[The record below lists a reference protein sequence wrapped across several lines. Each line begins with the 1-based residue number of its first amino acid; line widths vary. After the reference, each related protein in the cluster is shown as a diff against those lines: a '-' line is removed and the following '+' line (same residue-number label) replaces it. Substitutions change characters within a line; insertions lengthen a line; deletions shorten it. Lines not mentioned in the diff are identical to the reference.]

1 MSKNGAWRVS
11 RVSAVG
17 LLFLLLL
24 GSALPG
30 WNVTEA
36 QQQGTQPQTQ
46 PVAAPQ
52 GQNPLTEEPTSRLA
66 DLIRRGA
73 TMEEI
78 AALTEP
84 IAKTPVEAIRE
95 LKAGNARFFT
105 GVARRPELAASQRR
119 AQILSQ
125 TPFAIVLS
133 CSDSRVPTE
142 IVYDQG
148 LGSLFIT
155 RVAGNIIEPG
165 TAGSIEYGVEHLK
178 SHVVVVMGHEGC
190 GAVKAAMLPAEKRRA
205 EPESVRFLLDR
216 IVPSVSGLPQIRD
229 EKARMREAVISNV
242 RHQVHELNK
251 NPVIRAAVQRGQIAV
266 IGAYYEITSGSVDFL
281 ETEEEL
287 RLNR

>member
-1 MSKNGAWRVS
+1 MMSKDSRWSVS
-11 RVSAVG
+11 RISVAG

-24 GSALPG
+24 TSALPG

-36 QQQGTQPQTQ
+36 QQQGTQTQ
-46 PVAAPQ
+46 PSPAATPQ
-52 GQNPLTEEPTSRLA
+52 GQNPLAQGQNPLAEDPESRLA

-78 AALTEP
+78 AELTEP
-84 IAKTPVEAIRE
+84 LARTPVEAIRE

-105 GVARRPELAASQRR
+105 GVARRPEIAAAQRR
-119 AQILSQ
+119 AQILAQ

-165 TAGSIEYGVEHLK
+165 TAGSIEYGVQHLK

-216 IVPSVSGLPQIRD
+216 IV
-229 EKARMREAVISNV
+229 
-242 RHQVHELNK
+242 
-251 NPVIRAAVQRGQIAV
+251 
-266 IGAYYEITSGSVDFL
+266 
-281 ETEEEL
+281 
-287 RLNR
+287 